1 MSSHYRISLDA
12 MGGDHGLSVTV
23 PAALAALEEHSDISL
38 ILVGDEQKIAAALSE
53 NNAAGNSRI
62 TVQHASQTVDMDEPP
77 ALALRGK
84 KDSSMRVSINLI
96 KQGSADAVVS
106 AGNTGAL
113 MATARFVL
121 RTLPGIDRPAI
132 CSTIP
137 SHNGHSHVLD
147 LGANIDSTAEHLY
160 QFAVMGSELSRA
172 IDAIDEPAVGLL
184 NIGQED
190 IKGNEQVKAANR
202 LLKQGHL
209 NYIGYVEGDDIFGDR
224 VDVVVCDGFV
234 GNVALKTTEGLAKML
249 ASMLKKNFTKS
260 WLTKL
265 MAFAAMPVL
274 KSIQK
279 QFDPRR
285 YNGASF
291 LGLQGIVIKS
301 HGGADSLSFANAIS
315 VARKEIIEEVPQ
327 KIHHRLQ
334 ALVDQASV
342 DQALV
347 DDASAHKASID
358 TAQAKA

>member
-23 PAALAALEEHSDISL
+23 PAALAALEQYPDISL
-38 ILVGDEQKIAAALSE
+38 ILVGDEDQLAVALES
-53 NNAAGNSRI
+53 NNADNNPRI
-62 TVQHASQTVDMDEPP
+62 TTHHASQTVDMDEPP

-84 KDSSMRVSINLI
+84 KDSSMRVAINLV
-96 KQGSADAVVS
+96 KNGSADAVVS

-132 CSTIP
+132 CSPIP
-137 SHNGHSHVLD
+137 SHNGHTHVLD
-147 LGANIDSTAEHLY
+147 LGANIDSTAEHLL
-160 QFAVMGSELSRA
+160 QFAIMGSELVRA
-172 IDAIDEPAVGLL
+172 IDKIDEPAVGLL

-202 LLKQGHL
+202 LLKAGHL

-234 GNVALKTTEGLAKML
+234 GNVALKTIEGLAKML
-249 ASMLKKNFTKS
+249 ASTLKKQFTRNWS
-260 WLTKL
+260 TKL
-265 MAFAAMPVL
+265 MAFVAMPVL
-274 KSIQK
+274 KAIQK

-285 YNGASF
+285 HNGASL

-315 VARKEIIEEVPQ
+315 IARKEIIAEVPQ
-327 KIHHRLQ
+327 KIRHRLQ
-334 ALVDQASV
+334 ALVD
-342 DQALV
+342 
-347 DDASAHKASID
+347 DASTD
-358 TAQAKA
+358 EEQAKI